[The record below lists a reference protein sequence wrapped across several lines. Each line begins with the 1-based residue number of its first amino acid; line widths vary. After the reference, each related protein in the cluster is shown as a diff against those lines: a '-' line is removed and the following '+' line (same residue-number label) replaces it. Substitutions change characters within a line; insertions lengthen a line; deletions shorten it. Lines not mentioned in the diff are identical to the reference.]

1 MTITVIGELCRDVFN
16 YGDASRMCPEAPVPV
31 LVPTFSETNLGMA
44 GNVVR
49 NLESMDKNIK
59 INFFHQTQMI
69 YKTRYVDQKSNQ
81 MILRVDEGESNIDP
95 FVLTTEVNK
104 ILWKS
109 DAVIISDYDKGFL
122 NETIIHEITKVSK
135 FVIIDSKKILN
146 PIIAGS
152 VTFIKLNE
160 SEFVKQNFHP
170 AILDKTL
177 ITLGSRGVKYKDKIY
192 PSPSPKETIDVS
204 GAGDT
209 FTAAF
214 TLKYLETK
222 NVGNSIEFA
231 NEMASIVVSKRGV
244 ATPY

>member
-31 LVPTFSETNLGMA
+31 LVPTYSETNLGMA

-49 NLESMDKNIK
+49 NLESMDKNIM
-59 INFFHQTQMI
+59 INFFHQNQMI

-81 MILRVDEGESNIDP
+81 MIVRVDEGEVDIDP
-95 FVLTTEVNK
+95 FILTREIK
-104 ILWKS
+104 EILWES
-109 DAVIISDYDKGFL
+109 DAVIISDYDKGFI
-122 NETIIHEITKVSK
+122 NESLIFEITKVSK
-135 FVIIDSKKILN
+135 FVIIDSKKVLGSMV
-146 PIIAGS
+146 AGS
-152 VTFIKLNE
+152 VNFIKLNE
-160 SEFVKQNFHP
+160 SEFARQNFHP
-170 AILDKTL
+170 AILDKTI
-177 ITLGSRGVKYKDKIY
+177 ITMGSKGVKYKDKIY
-192 PSPSPKETIDVS
+192 PSLSPKETIDVS

-222 NVGNSIEFA
+222 NVETSIEYA

>member
-31 LVPTFSETNLGMA
+31 LVPTYSETNLGMA

>member
-31 LVPTFSETNLGMA
+31 LVPTYSETNLGMA

-49 NLESMDKNIK
+49 NLDSMNKSIM

-95 FVLTTEVNK
+95 FVLTKENKK
-104 ILWKS
+104 ILWES

-122 NETIIHEITKVSK
+122 NEVVIHEITKVSK
-135 FVIIDSKKILN
+135 FVIIDSKKVLS
-146 PIIAGS
+146 PMTAGS

-160 SEFVKQNFHP
+160 SEFAKQNFHP

-177 ITLGSRGVKYKDKIY
+177 ITLGSRGVKYRDKIY

-222 NVGNSIEFA
+222 NIGTSIEFA
-231 NEMASIVVSKRGV
+231 NEMSSIVVSKRGV